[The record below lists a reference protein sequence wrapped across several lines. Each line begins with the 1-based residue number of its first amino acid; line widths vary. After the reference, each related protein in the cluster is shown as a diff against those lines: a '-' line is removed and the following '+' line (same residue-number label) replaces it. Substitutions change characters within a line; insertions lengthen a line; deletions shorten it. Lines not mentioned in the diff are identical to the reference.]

1 MLPWDMPK
9 TDKTLRI
16 AELRAMLAAYRH
28 LTVEEAENG
37 NWGDI
42 EIELEAEL
50 WRLEQEL
57 DGEAVRG
64 RVAA

>member
-1 MLPWDMPK
+1 MLK
-9 TDKTLRI
+9 TGRTVRI

-37 NWGDI
+37 NRGDI
-42 EIELEAEL
+42 EVELEAEL

-57 DGEAVRG
+57 HRQTARG